1 MSGPSGRDNSCLT
14 CYSYV
19 KHGALVNVRNELVG
33 SVAQLCRSWVSQ
45 GSRTCIS
52 YRRNHS
58 LVVGKREM
66 EATVVPVIPSPTNVQ
81 CLHI

>member
-1 MSGPSGRDNSCLT
+1 MSGPSGTENSCLT

-19 KHGALVNVRNELVG
+19 KHGVLVNVRTELVG
-33 SVAQLCRSWVSQ
+33 YVAQLCCSWVSQ
-45 GSRTCIS
+45 GSGTCII

-58 LVVGKREM
+58 LVVGKSEM
-66 EATVVPVIPSPTNVQ
+66 EATVVAVIPTDVQ

>member
-1 MSGPSGRDNSCLT
+1 MSGPSGRHNSCLT

-19 KHGALVNVRNELVG
+19 KHGALENVRNGLVG

-45 GSRTCIS
+45 GSGTCMS
-52 YRRNHS
+52 SRKNHS

-66 EATVVPVIPSPTNVQ
+66 EATVVPVIPTDAQ